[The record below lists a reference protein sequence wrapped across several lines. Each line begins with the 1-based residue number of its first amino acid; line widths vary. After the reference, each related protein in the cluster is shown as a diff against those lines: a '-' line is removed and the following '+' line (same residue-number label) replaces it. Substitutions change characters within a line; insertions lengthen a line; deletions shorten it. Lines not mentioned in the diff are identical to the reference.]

1 MNTDAIESL
10 SLEVVHII
18 EPLIAITI
26 ALTLGLALKDFAV
39 NLIAGLRFKWAE
51 AWAEGQKVYIDD
63 EEATIIKISMS
74 ETVFAIRNGRGLVW
88 RHVANEKIRSLK
100 IERIIERPNAD
111 QSDGH

>member
-18 EPLIAITI
+18 EPLIAVTI

-39 NLIAGLRFKWAE
+39 NLIAGLRFKWSE

-63 EEATIIKISMS
+63 EEATKSRAWQSIKLCLLSATISS
-74 ETVFAIRNGRGLVW
+74 TPCWRPSSAFGLAAGR
-88 RHVANEKIRSLK
+88 
-100 IERIIERPNAD
+100 
-111 QSDGH
+111 